1 VTGLIAIIVLALGFA
16 ALLWWSLSL
25 RPTRP
30 RARSRY
36 RGPTYLD
43 VHDQLEKRRRHP

>member
-1 VTGLIAIIVLALGFA
+1 VTGLIAIIVLALGFVG
-16 ALLWWSLSL
+16 LLWWSLSL

>member
-1 VTGLIAIIVLALGFA
+1 VTGLIVIIVLAVGFV
-16 ALLWWSLSL
+16 ALMWWSLRL

>member
-1 VTGLIAIIVLALGFA
+1 VAGLIVIGVLALGFI
-16 ALLWWSLSL
+16 ALMWWSLRL
-25 RPTRP
+25 PPTRP

-43 VHDQLEKRRRHP
+43 IHDDLKRRRRRP